1 MEDACM
7 NKIRILFCATCLV
20 LCSNQAFATGNVI
33 LTKGSDTLLV
43 VAQAWAEAYDRVNP
57 EITVSVG
64 GGGSGI
70 GFDSLL
76 KGLVDIANSSRPIDT
91 FELERAARLRISPV
105 EHTVGYD
112 ALAVYIHKDNP
123 LSSITFKQLEAIFGK
138 GAELKHWTDLGI
150 EVPGCK
156 DQRIVRVGRQ
166 NTSGTYAYFRSAILT
181 NSRRFDIGILDMLGS
196 KDVVHLVE
204 KTPCAIGYSGLAYAT
219 SKVKMACISVD
230 EKSSCINPS
239 VASASDGSYP
249 IARPL
254 FMYVNSP
261 ARVEITNYIDW
272 VLSQEGQCII
282 LRKGYA
288 PVRAVKCE

>member
-1 MEDACM
+1 M
-7 NKIRILFCATCLV
+7 NKIRILFYATCLV
-20 LCSNQAFATGNVI
+20 LCGNQAFATGNVI

-43 VAQAWAEAYDRVNP
+43 VAQTWAEGYDLVNP

-91 FELERAARLRISPV
+91 FELERAARLRINPV

-112 ALAVYIHKDNP
+112 ALAVYVHKDNP
-123 LSSITFKQLEAIFGK
+123 LSSITFKQLEDIFGK
-138 GAELKHWTDLGI
+138 DADLKHWTDLGI

-166 NTSGTYAYFRSAILT
+166 NNSGTYAYFRDAILT
-181 NSRRFDIGILDMLGS
+181 ESRRFDIGIIDMLSS

-219 SKVKMACISVD
+219 AKVKMACISVD

-239 VASASDGSYP
+239 IASASDGSYP

-288 PVRAVKCE
+288 PVRAVKCD

>member
-1 MEDACM
+1 M
-7 NKIRILFCATCLV
+7 NKMRILFYAACLA
-20 LCSNQAFATGNVI
+20 LCNNQAFATDNVI

-43 VAQAWAEAYDRVNP
+43 VAQAWAEAYDQVNP
-57 EITVSVG
+57 DITVSVG
-64 GGGSGI
+64 GGGSGT
-70 GFDSLL
+70 GFDALL

-91 FELERAARLRISPV
+91 FELERAARLRLSPV

-112 ALAVYIHKDNP
+112 ALAVYIHKNNP
-123 LSSITFKQLEAIFGK
+123 LSSITLKQLEDIFGK

-150 EVPGCK
+150 EVPGCEG
-156 DQRIVRVGRQ
+156 QRIVRVGRQ
-166 NTSGTYAYFRSAILT
+166 NTSGTYAYFRNSILT
-181 NSRRFDIGILDMLGS
+181 KSRRFDIGILDMLGS

-204 KTPCAIGYSGLAYAT
+204 KTPCSIGYSGLAYAT
-219 SKVKMACISVD
+219 PMVKMACVSVD
-230 EKSSCINPS
+230 EKSACINPS
-239 VASASDGSYP
+239 IASASDGSYP

-254 FMYVNSP
+254 FMYANEP

-288 PVRAVKCE
+288 PVRPMKCE

>member
-1 MEDACM
+1 M
-7 NKIRILFCATCLV
+7 NKIRILSYAACLV
-20 LCSNQAFATGNVI
+20 LCSNQVFATDNVI

-43 VAQAWAEAYDRVNP
+43 VAQAWAEAYDQVKP
-57 EITVSVG
+57 DITVSVG
-64 GGGSGI
+64 GGGSGT
-70 GFDSLL
+70 GFDALL

-123 LSSITFKQLEAIFGK
+123 LSSITLRQLEDIFGK
-138 GAELKHWTDLGI
+138 GGELKHWTDLGI
-150 EVPGCK
+150 EVPGCEG
-156 DQRIVRVGRQ
+156 QRIVRVGRQ
-166 NTSGTYAYFRSAILT
+166 NNSGTYAYFRNSILT
-181 NSRRFDIGILDMLGS
+181 KSRRFDTGILDMLGS

-219 SKVKMACISVD
+219 PMVKMACVSKD
-230 EKSSCINPS
+230 EKSACINPS
-239 VASASDGSYP
+239 IASASDGSYP

-254 FMYVNSP
+254 FMYVNEP
-261 ARVEITNYIDW
+261 ARVEIANYMDW

-288 PVRAVKCE
+288 PVRPVKCD

>member
-1 MEDACM
+1 M
-7 NKIRILFCATCLV
+7 NKMRILFYAACLA
-20 LCSNQAFATGNVI
+20 LCNNQAFATDNVI

-43 VAQAWAEAYDRVNP
+43 VAQAWAEAYDQVNP
-57 EITVSVG
+57 DITVSVG
-64 GGGSGI
+64 GGGSGT
-70 GFDSLL
+70 GFDALL

-91 FELERAARLRISPV
+91 FELERAARLRLSPV

-112 ALAVYIHKDNP
+112 ALAVYIHKNNP
-123 LSSITFKQLEAIFGK
+123 LSSITLKQLEDIFGK

-150 EVPGCK
+150 EVPGCEG
-156 DQRIVRVGRQ
+156 QRIVRVGRQ
-166 NTSGTYAYFRSAILT
+166 NTSGTYAYFRNSILT
-181 NSRRFDIGILDMLGS
+181 KSRRFDIGILDMLGS

-204 KTPCAIGYSGLAYAT
+204 KTPCSIGYSGLAYAT
-219 SKVKMACISVD
+219 PMVKIACVSVD
-230 EKSSCINPS
+230 EKSACINPS
-239 VASASDGSYP
+239 IASASDGSYP

-254 FMYVNSP
+254 FLYANEP

-288 PVRAVKCE
+288 PVRPMKCE